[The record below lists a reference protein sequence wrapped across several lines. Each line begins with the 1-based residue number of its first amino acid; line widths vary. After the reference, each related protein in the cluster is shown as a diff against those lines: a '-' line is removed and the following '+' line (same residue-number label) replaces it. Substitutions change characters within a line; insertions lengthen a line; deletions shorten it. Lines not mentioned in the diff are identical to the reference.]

1 MQPIR
6 LAVRAGDALRTGTAA
21 LALCSVH
28 ERHPARGA
36 TPKTP
41 QEDRMA
47 LPSGKKE
54 QRDARKAA
62 LEAEADRASSLSL
75 PQLAAEVM
83 TKAFRVT
90 EDLRFQ
96 DGRYPV
102 FGILVSRFAPDTSH
116 HDEKLYQRFAELV
129 GEGLQVLE
137 HASLVRGPVT
147 TNDGNGY
154 ALTRLGRAALERGA
168 VDRIIAGGSL

>member
-28 ERHPARGA
+28 ERRPARGA

-62 LEAEADRASSLSL
+62 LEAEADRASPVAL

-83 TKAFRVT
+83 TKSFRGKGGL
-90 EDLRFQ
+90 EFQ
-96 DGRYPV
+96 GGEIPV
-102 FGILVSRFAPDTSH
+102 FRIPVSRFAPDT
-116 HDEKLYQRFAELV
+116 
-129 GEGLQVLE
+129 
-137 HASLVRGPVT
+137 
-147 TNDGNGY
+147 
-154 ALTRLGRAALERGA
+154 
-168 VDRIIAGGSL
+168 

>member
-1 MQPIR
+1 MQTVEGSTSSDTVA
-6 LAVRAGDALRTGTAA
+6 LDVSSVRD
-21 LALCSVH
+21 
-28 ERHPARGA
+28 RHPARGA

-41 QEDRMA
+41 QEDRMPP
-47 LPSGKKE
+47 LSGKKE
-54 QRDARKAA
+54 QRDVRKAA
-62 LEAEADRASSLSL
+62 LEAEADRVGSLPL

-90 EDLRFQ
+90 EELRFQ

-102 FGILVSRFAPDTSH
+102 FGILVSRFAPGTSH

-168 VDRIIAGGSL
+168 VDHVIAGGTL